1 MKHLLSRHFSCLKNR
16 IFLNQKCAY
25 CSKVF
30 LNISYLQGH
39 MARRHSEMQ
48 AIGMQR
54 VPSEIEKELERIKE
68 RLRITES
75 DLIFERNSRL
85 TTNNNQQQSAL
96 NSNNNSEASLLLKQ
110 MEEMK
115 NNELKRQ
122 KDELKQYKENSKKTI
137 QDLQDKT
144 FKLEQTVKELQE
156 KLGKTSHVGWIKD
169 DIELEKDTVLN
180 QLKEI
185 EKLKETVSGIVFC

>member
-1 MKHLLSRHFSCLKNR
+1 
-16 IFLNQKCAY
+16 
-25 CSKVF
+25 
-30 LNISYLQGH
+30 

-48 AIGMQR
+48 AMGMQK

-85 TTNNNQQQSAL
+85 SSNSNNAL
-96 NSNNNSEASLLLKQ
+96 LNNNNSETSLLLKQ

-115 NNELKRQ
+115 NTELKRQ

-137 QDLQDKT
+137 QDLNEKT
-144 FKLEQTVKELQE
+144 FKLEQQVKELQE
-156 KLGKTSHVGWIKD
+156 KLGKTSHVGWMKD

-185 EKLKETVSGIVFC
+185 EKLKETVTKIWNLGNSAYI

>member
-1 MKHLLSRHFSCLKNR
+1 
-16 IFLNQKCAY
+16 
-25 CSKVF
+25 
-30 LNISYLQGH
+30 

-85 TTNNNQQQSAL
+85 TTNNNQQQSAF

-185 EKLKETVSGIVFC
+185 EKLKETVKNRLNFLKLSFILITTNLFYFFKDCKL

>member
-1 MKHLLSRHFSCLKNR
+1 MT
-16 IFLNQKCAY
+16 
-25 CSKVF
+25 
-30 LNISYLQGH
+30 
-39 MARRHSEMQ
+39 RRHSEMQ
-48 AIGMQR
+48 SLGMQK

-85 TTNNNQQQSAL
+85 SSNSNNAISN
-96 NSNNNSEASLLLKQ
+96 NNNNSETSLLLKQ

-122 KDELKQYKENSKKTI
+122 KDELKQYKDNSKKTI
-137 QDLQDKT
+137 QDLNDKT
-144 FKLEQTVKELQE
+144 FKLEQMVKELQE

-185 EKLKETVSGIVFC
+185 EKLKETVFKD